1 METSYNNWMNSNRMP
16 ANKGR
21 GRISLIYGS
30 CPSSFLKCGSK
41 DLSHWPPLEYTI
53 GRII

>member
-1 METSYNNWMNSNRMP
+1 METSDSNWMNSNRKP

-21 GRISLIYGS
+21 GGILLIYGS

-41 DLSHWPPLEYTI
+41 ILSHWPPLEYTI
-53 GRII
+53 VRII